1 MSGTDTSRINKY
13 IASSGL
19 CSRREADRLIE
30 EGRVTVNGIVAE
42 SGMQVCS
49 DDVVL
54 VDGKNIIPEANDV
67 YIAFN
72 KPLGVTCTTDSRDPS
87 NIIDYIGYPERIFP
101 IGRLDKNSSGLI
113 LLTNDGSI
121 VNTLLRAENNHEKEY
136 QVTVD
141 RPYDDKFI
149 KEMQVFLV
157 AFISYKPKSRVGDK
171 SWRQIRWSLGAVPL
185 GGLTVF
191 KTRQADAAADSRK
204 YGPSVNRWRDAA
216 TSPYL
221 DDKPAWQR
229 LFISAAG
236 VMVNII
242 MFGLFY
248 FVLPSFLPLHMH
260 RMIDSIAFL
269 SLVLALLN
277 ILPIYPLDGGAILF
291 ALYEIITGRK
301 PSPTFTKY
309 CGMIGFAFII
319 LFFWVFPHWMNGFLD
334 KILEIFF

>member
-42 SGMQVCS
+42 SGMQVCG

-54 VDGKNIIPEANDV
+54 VDGKNIIPETNDV

-87 NIIDYIGYPERIFP
+87 NIIDYISYPERIFP

-149 KEMQVFLV
+149 KEMQSGVPVLGQITLPCKINRVSARVFRIILHQ
-157 AFISYKPKSRVGDK
+157 GLN
-171 SWRQIRWSLGAVPL
+171 RQIRRMCEYEGYKVVKLRRIRFMNINLGTL
-185 GGLTVF
+185 GTGQWRYLTA
-191 KTRQADAAADSRK
+191 KE
-204 YGPSVNRWRDAA
+204 VNE
-216 TSPYL
+216 L
-221 DDKPAWQR
+221 K
-229 LFISAAG
+229 SAA
-236 VMVNII
+236 
-242 MFGLFY
+242 
-248 FVLPSFLPLHMH
+248 S
-260 RMIDSIAFL
+260 
-269 SLVLALLN
+269 
-277 ILPIYPLDGGAILF
+277 
-291 ALYEIITGRK
+291 
-301 PSPTFTKY
+301 
-309 CGMIGFAFII
+309 
-319 LFFWVFPHWMNGFLD
+319 
-334 KILEIFF
+334 

>member
-42 SGMQVCS
+42 SGMQVCG

-54 VDGKNIIPEANDV
+54 VDGKNIIPETNDV

-149 KEMQVFLV
+149 KEMQSGVPVLGQITLPCKINRVSARVFRIILHQ
-157 AFISYKPKSRVGDK
+157 GLN
-171 SWRQIRWSLGAVPL
+171 RQIRRMCEYEGYKVVKLRRIRFMNINLGTR
-185 GGLTVF
+185 GTGQWRYLTA
-191 KTRQADAAADSRK
+191 KE
-204 YGPSVNRWRDAA
+204 VNE
-216 TSPYL
+216 L
-221 DDKPAWQR
+221 K
-229 LFISAAG
+229 SAA
-236 VMVNII
+236 
-242 MFGLFY
+242 
-248 FVLPSFLPLHMH
+248 S
-260 RMIDSIAFL
+260 
-269 SLVLALLN
+269 
-277 ILPIYPLDGGAILF
+277 
-291 ALYEIITGRK
+291 
-301 PSPTFTKY
+301 
-309 CGMIGFAFII
+309 
-319 LFFWVFPHWMNGFLD
+319 
-334 KILEIFF
+334 

>member
-149 KEMQVFLV
+149 KEMQSGVPVLGQITLPCKINRVSARVFRIILHQ
-157 AFISYKPKSRVGDK
+157 GLN
-171 SWRQIRWSLGAVPL
+171 RQIRRMCEYEGYKVVKLRRIRFMNINLGTLAT
-185 GGLTVF
+185 GQWRYLTS
-191 KTRQADAAADSRK
+191 KEINELK
-204 YGPSVNRWRDAA
+204 
-216 TSPYL
+216 
-221 DDKPAWQR
+221 
-229 LFISAAG
+229 SAA
-236 VMVNII
+236 
-242 MFGLFY
+242 
-248 FVLPSFLPLHMH
+248 S
-260 RMIDSIAFL
+260 
-269 SLVLALLN
+269 
-277 ILPIYPLDGGAILF
+277 
-291 ALYEIITGRK
+291 
-301 PSPTFTKY
+301 
-309 CGMIGFAFII
+309 
-319 LFFWVFPHWMNGFLD
+319 
-334 KILEIFF
+334 

>member
-42 SGMQVCS
+42 SGMQVCG

-54 VDGKNIIPEANDV
+54 VDGKNIIPETNDV

-149 KEMQVFLV
+149 KEMQSGVPVLGQ
-157 AFISYKPKSRVGDK
+157 ITLPCKMSRVSARVFRIILHQGLN
-171 SWRQIRWSLGAVPL
+171 RQIRRMCEYEGYKVVKLRRIRFMNINLGTL
-185 GGLTVF
+185 GTGQWRYLTA
-191 KTRQADAAADSRK
+191 KE
-204 YGPSVNRWRDAA
+204 VNE
-216 TSPYL
+216 L
-221 DDKPAWQR
+221 K
-229 LFISAAG
+229 SAA
-236 VMVNII
+236 
-242 MFGLFY
+242 
-248 FVLPSFLPLHMH
+248 S
-260 RMIDSIAFL
+260 
-269 SLVLALLN
+269 
-277 ILPIYPLDGGAILF
+277 
-291 ALYEIITGRK
+291 
-301 PSPTFTKY
+301 
-309 CGMIGFAFII
+309 
-319 LFFWVFPHWMNGFLD
+319 
-334 KILEIFF
+334 

>member
-42 SGMQVCS
+42 SGMQVC
-49 DDVVL
+49 DADVVL
-54 VDGKNIIPEANDV
+54 VDGKNIIPETNDI

-141 RPYDDKFI
+141 RPYDDKFV
-149 KEMQVFLV
+149 KEMQTGVPVLGQITLPCKITRVSARVFKIILHQ
-157 AFISYKPKSRVGDK
+157 GLN
-171 SWRQIRWSLGAVPL
+171 RQIRRMCEYEGYKVVKLRRIRFMNINLGTL
-185 GGLTVF
+185 GTGQWRYLTA
-191 KTRQADAAADSRK
+191 KE
-204 YGPSVNRWRDAA
+204 VNE
-216 TSPYL
+216 L
-221 DDKPAWQR
+221 K
-229 LFISAAG
+229 SAA
-236 VMVNII
+236 
-242 MFGLFY
+242 
-248 FVLPSFLPLHMH
+248 S
-260 RMIDSIAFL
+260 
-269 SLVLALLN
+269 
-277 ILPIYPLDGGAILF
+277 
-291 ALYEIITGRK
+291 
-301 PSPTFTKY
+301 
-309 CGMIGFAFII
+309 
-319 LFFWVFPHWMNGFLD
+319 
-334 KILEIFF
+334 

>member
-30 EGRVTVNGIVAE
+30 EGRVTVNGTVAE

-54 VDGKNIIPEANDV
+54 VDGKNIIPETNDV

-149 KEMQVFLV
+149 KEMQSGVPVLGQITLPCKINRVSARVFRIILHQ
-157 AFISYKPKSRVGDK
+157 GLN
-171 SWRQIRWSLGAVPL
+171 RQIRRMCEYEGYKVVKLRRIRFMNINLGTL
-185 GGLTVF
+185 GTGQWRYLTA
-191 KTRQADAAADSRK
+191 KE
-204 YGPSVNRWRDAA
+204 VNE
-216 TSPYL
+216 L
-221 DDKPAWQR
+221 K
-229 LFISAAG
+229 SAA
-236 VMVNII
+236 
-242 MFGLFY
+242 
-248 FVLPSFLPLHMH
+248 S
-260 RMIDSIAFL
+260 
-269 SLVLALLN
+269 
-277 ILPIYPLDGGAILF
+277 
-291 ALYEIITGRK
+291 
-301 PSPTFTKY
+301 
-309 CGMIGFAFII
+309 
-319 LFFWVFPHWMNGFLD
+319 
-334 KILEIFF
+334 

>member
-121 VNTLLRAENNHEKEY
+121 VNKLLRAENGHEKEY
-136 QVTVD
+136 IVTVN
-141 RPYDDKFI
+141 RPYDKNFLKSMESGVPVLGQLTLPCQLKPVNDKTFKI
-149 KEMQVFLV
+149 ILHQGLN
-157 AFISYKPKSRVGDK
+157 
-171 SWRQIRWSLGAVPL
+171 RQIRRMCEYLGYKVTRLKRIRFMNIRL
-185 GGLTVF
+185 GDLESGKWRHLTDEE
-191 KTRQADAAADSRK
+191 KK
-204 YGPSVNRWRDAA
+204 E
-216 TSPYL
+216 
-221 DDKPAWQR
+221 
-229 LFISAAG
+229 
-236 VMVNII
+236 
-242 MFGLFY
+242 
-248 FVLPSFLPLHMH
+248 
-260 RMIDSIAFL
+260 
-269 SLVLALLN
+269 LLK
-277 ILPIYPLDGGAILF
+277 D
-291 ALYEIITGRK
+291 IT
-301 PSPTFTKY
+301 
-309 CGMIGFAFII
+309 
-319 LFFWVFPHWMNGFLD
+319 N
-334 KILEIFF
+334 